1 VIIVVV
7 EHKQSKPQFWIICLL
22 LVSIPSYSTN
32 ELLLIPPFGCRRAEK
47 VADFT
52 KRDVYFAITGCSSR
66 RPRRRGRRLAQK
78 HFATFSRVLHPMNKT
93 MPTEISLEA
102 LIAGDRA
109 EFARLVDTYSS
120 PIYRL
125 GLRML
130 GNSQD
135 AEDVLQNTFLNA
147 LTHIQNFEGRSS
159 LATWLYRIASNEA
172 LMLIRKKKPEVN
184 LEDVK
189 GGEEDEDLRPTQ
201 FVDWSALPED
211 ELLSG
216 EGKKALDEAIHTLPE
231 SLRIVFLLR
240 DVEGLS
246 IKETAEALNLTETN
260 VKTRLL
266 RARMALREGLS
277 TYYGERLPARSE
289 K

>member
-1 VIIVVV
+1 MDKI
-7 EHKQSKPQFWIICLL
+7 
-22 LVSIPSYSTN
+22 
-32 ELLLIPPFGCRRAEK
+32 
-47 VADFT
+47 
-52 KRDVYFAITGCSSR
+52 
-66 RPRRRGRRLAQK
+66 
-78 HFATFSRVLHPMNKT
+78 
-93 MPTEISLEA
+93 MPNDISLEA

-109 EFARLVDTYSS
+109 EFARLVDEYSS

-130 GNSQD
+130 GNPQD
-135 AEDVLQNTFLNA
+135 AEDVLQNTFINA

-184 LEDVK
+184 LDDVE
-189 GGEEDEDLRPTQ
+189 GGDEDEDLKPAQ
-201 FVDWSALPED
+201 FVDWSGLPED

-216 EGKKALDEAIHTLPE
+216 EGKKFLDEVISSLPE

-246 IKETAEALNLTETN
+246 IKETADALNLTETN

-277 TYYGERLPARSE
+277 AYYGERLQIRSE
-289 K
+289 R

>member
-1 VIIVVV
+1 MDR
-7 EHKQSKPQFWIICLL
+7 Q
-22 LVSIPSYSTN
+22 PSN
-32 ELLLIPPFGCRRAEK
+32 
-47 VADFT
+47 
-52 KRDVYFAITGCSSR
+52 
-66 RPRRRGRRLAQK
+66 
-78 HFATFSRVLHPMNKT
+78 
-93 MPTEISLEA
+93 EISLEA

-109 EFARLVDTYSS
+109 EFARLVDEYSS

-130 GNSQD
+130 GNPQD

-159 LATWLYRIASNEA
+159 LATWLYRIAANEA
-172 LMLIRKKKPEVN
+172 LMLLRKKKPEVN
-184 LEDVK
+184 LDEFEGD
-189 GGEEDEDLRPTQ
+189 DDAEDLRPTQ

-211 ELLSG
+211 ELLSD
-216 EGKKALDEAIHTLPE
+216 EGKKALDAAVNQLPE

-246 IKETAEALNLTETN
+246 IKETADALNLTETN

-266 RARMALREGLS
+266 RARLALREQLS
-277 TYYGERLPARSE
+277 AYYSERLPARSE

>member
-1 VIIVVV
+1 MKKLQIS
-7 EHKQSKPQFWIICLL
+7 QNGMYTYKP
-22 LVSIPSYSTN
+22 
-32 ELLLIPPFGCRRAEK
+32 
-47 VADFT
+47 
-52 KRDVYFAITGCSSR
+52 
-66 RPRRRGRRLAQK
+66 
-78 HFATFSRVLHPMNKT
+78 ATFFWEPHLMSTT
-93 MPTEISLEA
+93 MPNEISLEA

-109 EFARLVDTYSS
+109 EFARLVDEYSS

-135 AEDVLQNTFLNA
+135 AEDVLQNTFINA
-147 LTHIQNFEGRSS
+147 LTHIQKFEGRSS

-172 LMLIRKKKPEVN
+172 LMMIRKKKPEVN
-184 LEDVK
+184 LDDAE
-189 GGEEDEDLRPTQ
+189 GGDEDEDLKPTQ

-216 EGKKALDEAIHTLPE
+216 EGKKFLDEAINTLPE

-246 IKETAEALNLTETN
+246 IKETADALNLTETN

-277 TYYGERLPARSE
+277 TYYGERLPVRSE